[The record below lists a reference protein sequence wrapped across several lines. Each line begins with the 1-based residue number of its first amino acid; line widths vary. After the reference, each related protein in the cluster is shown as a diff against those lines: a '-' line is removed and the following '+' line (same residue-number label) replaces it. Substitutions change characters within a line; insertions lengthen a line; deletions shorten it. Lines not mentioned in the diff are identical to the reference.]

1 LALKESIPSAC
12 LPTRAGQPSFGSP
25 HLGVCLLI
33 LCEALVGD
41 WLRLPSKCFHLH
53 AGPLRA
59 LNHVLSPPGENHFPA
74 LPLAR
79 NLCLIA
85 LSNLQSLVKSPLPLN
100 TNFVSVQ
107 YAFSAPKITSCLLRL
122 AAVDHNRSFR
132 INMPSRHRHPELTYK
147 RTSFYCHRL
156 TMSLRIG

>member
-1 LALKESIPSAC
+1 MPAHAGRATFTLAQAICC
-12 LPTRAGQPSFGSP
+12 LS
-25 HLGVCLLI
+25 LV
-33 LCEALVGD
+33 LCEALVSD
-41 WLRLPSKCFHLH
+41 RLRLPSKCFHLH

-59 LNHVLSPPGENHFPA
+59 LNHVYSPPGENRFPA

-100 TNFVSVQ
+100 PNFVRVQ

-122 AAVDHNRSFR
+122 AAVDDNRSFR

-147 RTSFYCHRL
+147 RTSFSCHRL
-156 TMSLRIG
+156 TMSLRIC